1 MCNIIRIVIVGV
13 VLIGLLLGP
22 NYACAQSPDSL
33 EIRSASLSVSLDR
46 AFPRVYNYQAASG
59 LSIPAALRSLRP
71 TVKLNGQTYTLGD
84 LAVSVQST
92 SPVANYSMRV
102 ASLDLQLDWRL
113 EVKGNELSFDLT
125 KVLEQGSF
133 RLETLEFP
141 DHYLVRVPA
150 SGGKGEAYRGEYGRQ
165 KWKDPY
171 SNLLWQSTAHF
182 MKIDEEDGEPF
193 PKDAN
198 WASADVPGVAVTIS
212 DNIPYWKLKT
222 QVLGGEG
229 PGTDFAIW
237 LGTYYYRIGGDV
249 QPLLQSRVAVLTEDR
264 NNDGAVN
271 WMEAALWHRDH
282 MRTPSDTYE
291 PRTITYNVILDWV
304 KPVKEPPVGYAPPIT
319 SFAETLEI
327 VRSVAKVT
335 GNARQR
341 VTLVGWQFMGHDT
354 GYPALNQVNERVG
367 GLAELQKLVKDAAKY
382 NASIEYHINLD
393 DAYPDSPLFDPSVLQ
408 FNREGKPYV
417 WSHQFEGSPP
427 DYRISLTKQ
436 FRSGYFQ
443 RRVTAFLDMVPVSEG
458 IRLDTFRNCDISLG
472 PGEDIGIVSET
483 VYGAKILDWFT
494 ERGIAPLTEGPVDA
508 YYGKLEGVQHR
519 FAISDPFHLLMMQGK
534 IYGGGKSDGV
544 GKALGWSMN
553 LGYEVREANAINVH
567 FERYTEEEIADMYYL
582 GNLTQSYLTRKT
594 LIWLGTEKVGEK
606 QEQKDGKTVTIPV
619 NNYIARFS
627 DGTVSTVKDDGYWTV
642 VDHDFKSVDGQRRVI
657 PIDDKEIVLYA
668 ADGGPFE
675 WTLPSQWARAS
686 ISATPITE
694 SVAAQHYIVGP
705 DSKVQFSAKGRTA
718 YILKRLN

>member
-427 DYRISLTKQ
+427 DYRISQTKQ

-705 DSKVQFSAKGRTA
+705 VSKVQFSAKGRTA

>member
-182 MKIDEEDGEPF
+182 MNIDEEDGEPF

-271 WMEAALWHRDH
+271 WMETALWHRDH

-427 DYRISLTKQ
+427 DYRISQTKQ

-519 FAISDPFHLLMMQGK
+519 FAISDPFHLLLMQGE
-534 IYGGGKSDGV
+534 IYGSGKSDGV

-668 ADGGPFE
+668 VDGGPFE

-705 DSKVQFSAKGRTA
+705 HSKVQFSAKGRTA